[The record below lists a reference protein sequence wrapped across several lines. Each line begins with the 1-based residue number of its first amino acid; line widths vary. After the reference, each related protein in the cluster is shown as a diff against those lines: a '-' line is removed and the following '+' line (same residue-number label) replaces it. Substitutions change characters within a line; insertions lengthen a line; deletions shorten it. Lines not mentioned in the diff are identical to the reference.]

1 MLNSN
6 EIRPDQRYVIYLL
19 EHSYNTA
26 VFNTRNEDSQ
36 EICQQCRMLL
46 KVEGQ
51 SLVVTTRE
59 NISRHAL
66 LPMNQWNAYI
76 STLAARTMT
85 SLNWLCSQASAD
97 RSIMAKAALSWVAL
111 SVHTGR
117 WNMEDSRIHHI
128 WCTGK
133 RVLARDG
140 LSQWLWWPA
149 RAVRGRNNRKTR
161 SDWPS
166 ECWCAKQI
174 ASDAPWLWRMINTMA
189 NGFKGLLTFLWL
201 VLAQQDGQF
210 CKHSHL

>member
-85 SLNWLCSQASAD
+85 SLN
-97 RSIMAKAALSWVAL
+97 
-111 SVHTGR
+111 
-117 WNMEDSRIHHI
+117 
-128 WCTGK
+128 
-133 RVLARDG
+133 
-140 LSQWLWWPA
+140 
-149 RAVRGRNNRKTR
+149 
-161 SDWPS
+161 
-166 ECWCAKQI
+166 
-174 ASDAPWLWRMINTMA
+174 
-189 NGFKGLLTFLWL
+189 
-201 VLAQQDGQF
+201 
-210 CKHSHL
+210 